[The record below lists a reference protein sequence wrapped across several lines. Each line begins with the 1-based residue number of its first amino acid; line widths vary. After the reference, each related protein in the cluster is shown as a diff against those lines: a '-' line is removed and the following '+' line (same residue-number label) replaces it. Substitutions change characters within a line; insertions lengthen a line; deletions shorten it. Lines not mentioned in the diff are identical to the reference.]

1 MYEGPLTG
9 PDRDATLPMVR
20 SRLLV
25 ACLVGALSGCAKAKP
40 PIVAL
45 APAPP
50 PTPVVEAPPPPPPP
64 QPPAPPPPDRID
76 LVIAQAEKEFEAGR
90 VEFERRRIVA
100 AREHFDRAI
109 DVLLAAPEGA
119 KGEARLQSA
128 FERLLDRISALDV
141 LALREADGFAE
152 ARTEPAA
159 IDELLNA
166 AMFVERPQPK
176 STTAETV
183 AADLEHSPSDVRIDI
198 NDRVLAYVELFQ
210 GRLRDF
216 LQAGLDRG
224 QRYLPM
230 IQSVFKSEGLP
241 LDLSYVPLIESAFK
255 TTALS
260 RVSARGMWQ
269 FMGPTAKEYGL
280 NQLEPTQSWFL
291 DERSDPEK
299 ATRAAAQYLK
309 TLNGMFDGDWY
320 FALASYNAG
329 PGRLQGAVRRAKTTD
344 FWKITASTRYLPRET
359 REYVPMILAAIIIA
373 RSPELY
379 GFTVNSSA
387 PLAYEMVDIPSA
399 LDLKIIAEWGGITVE
414 ELQDL
419 NPELRRTTTPLTPH
433 SLKVPVG
440 TAAPIQARLETAGSL
455 YRTFKFHTVK
465 RGDTVTSVARKYGI
479 SAKELREANAL
490 SAKAKLSAK
499 QELMIPARSATALPS
514 AASARPATS
523 TRATSSSAPKTY
535 RVRQGDTLFSIAR
548 QFSITV
554 DELKRLNR
562 LSSDRIK
569 IGDHL
574 TVRR

>member
-1 MYEGPLTG
+1 
-9 PDRDATLPMVR
+9 MVR

-25 ACLVGALSGCAKAKP
+25 VCLAGALSGCAKAKA
-40 PIVAL
+40 PIVTP
-45 APAPP
+45 APAPAQA
-50 PTPVVEAPPPPPPP
+50 PVIEAPPPPPIP
-64 QPPAPPPPDRID
+64 QPPPPPPPDRID

-90 VEFERRRIVA
+90 LEFERRRVVA
-100 AREHFDRAI
+100 AREHFDRAV
-109 DVLLAAPEGA
+109 DVLLQTPEGA

-141 LALREADGFAE
+141 LAWREADGFSE
-152 ARTEPAA
+152 ARSEPAA

-166 AMFVERPQPK
+166 AMFIERPTPRA
-176 STTAETV
+176 TTAETV
-183 AADLEHSPSDVRIDI
+183 AADLAKSPSDVRIDM
-198 NDRVLAYVELFQ
+198 NVRVLAYVELFQ

-260 RVSARGMWQ
+260 RASARGMWQ

-320 FALASYNAG
+320 FALASYNGG

-344 FWKITASTRYLPRET
+344 FWKITASTRFLPRET

-379 GFTVNSSA
+379 GFTVNSAA
-387 PLAYEMVDIPSA
+387 PIAYDVVQIPSA

-414 ELQDL
+414 ELQEL

-433 SLKVPVG
+433 TLKVPVG
-440 TAAPIQARLETAGSL
+440 TAAPIQSRLETAGSL

-465 RGDTVTSVARKYGI
+465 RGETVTTVARKYGI
-479 SAKELREANAL
+479 SAKELREANSL

-514 AASARPATS
+514 AASARPTAS
-523 TRATSSSAPKTY
+523 TRPTSSSAAKTY

-554 DELKRLNR
+554 DELKRLNG
-562 LSSDRIK
+562 LASDRIK
-569 IGDHL
+569 IGDQL

>member
-1 MYEGPLTG
+1 LTG
-9 PDRDATLPMVR
+9 PDRDATLPEVR

-25 ACLVGALSGCAKAKP
+25 ICLAGALSGCATAKA
-40 PIVAL
+40 PIVQP
-45 APAPP
+45 APAPAP
-50 PTPVVEAPPPPPPP
+50 APVVEAPPPPPPP

-90 VEFERRRIVA
+90 LEFERRRIVA
-100 AREHFDRAI
+100 ARDHFDRAI
-109 DVLLAAPEGA
+109 DLLLQAPEGA

-128 FERLLDRISALDV
+128 YERLLERISALDV

-159 IDELLNA
+159 IDELLKA

-176 STTAETV
+176 ATTAETV
-183 AADLEHSPSDVRIDI
+183 AADLEHSPSDVRIDV
-198 NDRVLAYVELFQ
+198 NDKVLAYVELFQ

-241 LDLSYVPLIESAFK
+241 LDLAYVPLIESAFK

-269 FMGPTAKEYGL
+269 FMAPTAKEYGL

-379 GFTVNSSA
+379 GFTVNSAA
-387 PLAYEMVDIPSA
+387 PLAYEMVEIPSA

-419 NPELRRTTTPLTPH
+419 NPELRRTTTPLTAH

-455 YRTFKFHTVK
+455 YRSFKFHTVK
-465 RGDTVTSVARKYGI
+465 RGDTVTSVSRKYGI
-479 SAKELREANAL
+479 SAKELRDANGL

-499 QELMIPARSATALPS
+499 QELMIPARSATSLPS
-514 AASARPATS
+514 AADARPTTS
-523 TRATSSSAPKTY
+523 TRATSSSGPKTY

-554 DELKRLNR
+554 AELKRLNG
-562 LSSDRIK
+562 LSTDRIK
-569 IGDHL
+569 IGDQL

>member
-1 MYEGPLTG
+1 MDQGPLTG
-9 PDRDATLPMVR
+9 PDRDATLPKVR
-20 SRLLV
+20 SQLLV
-25 ACLVGALSGCAKAKP
+25 VCLAGALSGCATAKA
-40 PIVAL
+40 PIVT
-45 APAPP
+45 PAPVP
-50 PTPVVEAPPPPPPP
+50 QPAPVVEAPPLPPPP
-64 QPPAPPPPDRID
+64 QAPAPPPPDRID
-76 LVIAQAEKEFEAGR
+76 LLIAQAEKEFETGR
-90 VEFERRRIVA
+90 LEFERRRIVA
-100 AREHFDRAI
+100 ARDHFDRAI
-109 DVLLAAPEGA
+109 DVLLQAPEGA
-119 KGEARLQSA
+119 KGESRLQSA

-166 AMFVERPQPK
+166 AMFIDRPKPK
-176 STTAETV
+176 ATTAETV

-198 NDRVLAYVELFQ
+198 NDKVLAYVELFQ

-230 IQSVFKSEGLP
+230 IQSVFKAQGLP
-241 LDLSYVPLIESAFK
+241 LDLAYVPLIESAFK

-269 FMGPTAKEYGL
+269 FMGPTAREYGL
-280 NQLEPTQSWFL
+280 NQLEPTESWFL

-309 TLNGMFDGDWY
+309 ALNGMFDGDWY

-344 FWKITASTRYLPRET
+344 FWKLTSNTRYLPRET

-379 GFTVNSSA
+379 GFTVNSAA
-387 PLAYEMVDIPSA
+387 PLAYDTVEIPSA
-399 LDLKIIAEWGGITVE
+399 LDLKIIAEWGGVTVE
-414 ELQDL
+414 ELQEL
-419 NPELRRTTTPLTPH
+419 NPELRRTTTPLTKH

-465 RGDTVTSVARKYGI
+465 RGETVTSVSRKYGI
-479 SAKELREANAL
+479 TAKELREANAL
-490 SAKAKLSAK
+490 SAKAKITAK

-514 AASARPATS
+514 AAATRPAAS
-523 TRATSSSAPKTY
+523 TRATTSSAPKTY

-554 DELKRLNR
+554 DELKRLNG

-569 IGDHL
+569 IGDQL

>member
-1 MYEGPLTG
+1 MGPLTG
-9 PDRDATLPMVR
+9 LDRDATLPKVR

-25 ACLVGALSGCAKAKP
+25 ACLAGILSGCATSKA
-40 PIVAL
+40 PIATP
-45 APAPP
+45 APAPAP
-50 PTPVVEAPPPPPPP
+50 APVVEAPPPPPPP
-64 QPPAPPPPDRID
+64 PPPAPPPPDRID
-76 LVIAQAEKEFEAGR
+76 LAIAQAEKEFDEGR
-90 VEFERRRIVA
+90 LEFERRRVVA
-100 AREHFDRAI
+100 ARAHFDRAV
-109 DVLLAAPEGA
+109 DVLLHQPEGA
-119 KGEARLQSA
+119 RGEARLQSA
-128 FERLLDRISALDV
+128 FDRLLERISALDV

-152 ARTEPAA
+152 ARSEPAA

-176 STTAETV
+176 ATTAETV
-183 AADLEHSPSDVRIDI
+183 AADLEHSPSDVPIAI
-198 NDRVLAYVELFQ
+198 NDKVLGYVELFQ
-210 GRLRDF
+210 GRLREF
-216 LQAGLDRG
+216 LQSGLDRG

-230 IQSVFKSEGLP
+230 IQAVFKAEGVP
-241 LDLSYVPLIESAFK
+241 LDLAYVPLIESAFK

-269 FMGPTAKEYGL
+269 FMAPTAREYGL
-280 NQLEPTQSWFL
+280 NALEPTQSWFL

-329 PGRLQGAVRRAKTTD
+329 PGRLQGAVRRSKTTD
-344 FWKITASTRYLPRET
+344 YWKITASTRYLPRET

-379 GFTVNSSA
+379 GFTVNSA
-387 PLAYEMVDIPSA
+387 PPLAYDTLVIPGA

-414 ELQDL
+414 DLQDL
-419 NPELRRTTTPLTPH
+419 NPELRRTTTPMTAH
-433 SLKVPVG
+433 TLKVPVG
-440 TAAPIQARLETAGSL
+440 TAAAIQARLETADSL

-465 RGDTVTSVARKYGI
+465 RGETVTSVSRKYGI
-479 SAKELREANAL
+479 TSKELRDANGL
-490 SAKAKLSAK
+490 SAKARITAK

-514 AASARPATS
+514 ATSSRPTTSARATTGS
-523 TRATSSSAPKTY
+523 TPKTY

-548 QFSITV
+548 QFSISV
-554 DELKRLNR
+554 EELKRLNS

-569 IGDHL
+569 IGDQL

>member
-1 MYEGPLTG
+1 
-9 PDRDATLPMVR
+9 
-20 SRLLV
+20 
-25 ACLVGALSGCAKAKP
+25 
-40 PIVAL
+40 
-45 APAPP
+45 
-50 PTPVVEAPPPPPPP
+50 
-64 QPPAPPPPDRID
+64 
-76 LVIAQAEKEFEAGR
+76 
-90 VEFERRRIVA
+90 
-100 AREHFDRAI
+100 
-109 DVLLAAPEGA
+109 
-119 KGEARLQSA
+119 
-128 FERLLDRISALDV
+128 
-141 LALREADGFAE
+141 
-152 ARTEPAA
+152 
-159 IDELLNA
+159 
-166 AMFVERPQPK
+166 
-176 STTAETV
+176 
-183 AADLEHSPSDVRIDI
+183 
-198 NDRVLAYVELFQ
+198 VLAYVELFQ

-216 LQAGLDRG
+216 LQAGLDRS

-241 LDLSYVPLIESAFK
+241 LDLAYVPLIESAFK

-269 FMGPTAKEYGL
+269 FMAPTAQEYGL
-280 NQLEPTQSWFL
+280 NQLAPTQSWFL

-344 FWKITASTRYLPRET
+344 YWKITASTRYLPRET

-387 PLAYEMVDIPSA
+387 PLAYDTIEIPGA
-399 LDLKIIAEWGGITVE
+399 LDLKIIAEWGGISVE

-419 NPELRRTTTPLTPH
+419 NPELRRTTTPITPH
-433 SLKVPVG
+433 NLKVPVG
-440 TAAPIQARLETAGSL
+440 TGAAIQARLDSAGSL

-465 RGDTVTSVARKYGI
+465 RGETVTSVSRKYGI
-479 SAKELREANAL
+479 SSKELRDANGL

-514 AASARPATS
+514 GGASQPTTS
-523 TRATSSSAPKTY
+523 TRAVTSTAPRTY
-535 RVRQGDTLFSIAR
+535 RVRQGDTLLSIAK
-548 QFSITV
+548 QFSTTV
-554 DELKRLNR
+554 QELKRLNS

-569 IGDHL
+569 IGDQL

>member
-1 MYEGPLTG
+1 
-9 PDRDATLPMVR
+9 MVR

-25 ACLVGALSGCAKAKP
+25 ACLAGALSGCATTKT
-40 PIVAL
+40 PIVTPA
-45 APAPP
+45 AVAPP
-50 PTPVVEAPPPPPPP
+50 AVVVEPSPPP
-64 QPPAPPPPDRID
+64 QPPPAPAPPPPDRID
-76 LVIAQAEKEFEAGR
+76 LAIAQAEKEFEAGR
-90 VEFERRRIVA
+90 VEFGRRRIVA

-109 DVLLAAPEGA
+109 DVLLQAPEGA
-119 KGEARLQSA
+119 KGESRLQSA

-141 LALREADGFAE
+141 QALREADGFAE

-176 STTAETV
+176 ATTAETV
-183 AADLEHSPSDVRIDI
+183 ASDLEHSPSDVRIDI

-216 LQAGLDRG
+216 LQAGMDRG

-241 LDLSYVPLIESAFK
+241 LDLAYVPLIESAFK

-280 NQLEPTQSWFL
+280 NKLEPTQSWFV

-329 PGRLQGAVRRAKTTD
+329 PGRLQTAVRRAKTTD
-344 FWKITASTRYLPRET
+344 FWAITASTRYLPRET

-373 RSPELY
+373 RNPELY
-379 GFTVNSSA
+379 GFTLNSTA
-387 PLAYEMVDIPSA
+387 PLAYEMVEIPGA
-399 LDLKIIAEWGGITVE
+399 LDLKIIAEWGGVTVE
-414 ELQDL
+414 DLQDL
-419 NPELRRTTTPLTPH
+419 NPELRRTTTPIVPH

-440 TAAPIQARLETAGSL
+440 TAASIQARLETASSL

-465 RGDTVTSVARKYGI
+465 RGDTVITVSRKYGI
-479 SAKELREANAL
+479 TATELREANGL
-490 SAKAKLSAK
+490 SAKAKLTAQ
-499 QELMIPARSATALPS
+499 QELMIPGRSATALPS
-514 AASARPATS
+514 ATSRPTTS
-523 TRATSSSAPKTY
+523 TRATSSTAPKTY
-535 RVRQGDTLFSIAR
+535 RVRQGDTLFSIAK

-554 DELKRLNR
+554 AELKRLNS

-569 IGDHL
+569 IGDQL

>member
-1 MYEGPLTG
+1 MGPLTG

-25 ACLVGALSGCAKAKP
+25 ACLVGALSGCAHAKAP
-40 PIVAL
+40 VVVPAPVV
-45 APAPP
+45 APAP
-50 PTPVVEAPPPPPPP
+50 VVEPPPAPPEPPR
-64 QPPAPPPPDRID
+64 PAPPPPDRID
-76 LVIAQAEKEFEAGR
+76 LSIAQAEKEFEAGR

-109 DVLLAAPEGA
+109 EVLLQSPEGA
-119 KGEARLQSA
+119 RGEARLQNA

-141 LALREADGFAE
+141 MALREADGFSE

-166 AMFVERPQPK
+166 AMFIERPQPK
-176 STTAETV
+176 ATTAETV
-183 AADLEHSPSDVRIDI
+183 AADLEHSPPDVAIDV

-230 IQSVFKSEGLP
+230 IQAVFKSEGVP
-241 LDLSYVPLIESAFK
+241 QDLAYVPLIESAFK

-269 FMGPTAKEYGL
+269 FMAPTAKEYGL
-280 NQLEPTQSWFL
+280 NQLAPTQSWFL

-329 PGRLQGAVRRAKTTD
+329 PGRLQSAVRRAKTTD
-344 FWKITASTRYLPRET
+344 FWQVTASTRYLPRET

-379 GFTVNSSA
+379 GFTVNSAA
-387 PLAYEMVDIPSA
+387 PLAYDTIEIPGA
-399 LDLKIIAEWGGITVE
+399 LDLKIIAEWAGITVE

-419 NPELRRTTTPLTPH
+419 NPELRRTTTPLAAH
-433 SLKVPVG
+433 MLKVPVG
-440 TAAPIQARLETAGSL
+440 TAASIQAHLESAGSL

-479 SAKELREANAL
+479 SAKELRDANGL
-490 SAKAKLSAK
+490 SAKAKLTAK

-514 AASARPATS
+514 ATARPAATA
-523 TRATSSSAPKTY
+523 RATTATTPKTY
-535 RVRQGDTLFSIAR
+535 RVRSGDTLFSIAK

-554 DELKRLNR
+554 AELKRLNS
-562 LSSDRIK
+562 LSTDRIK
-569 IGDHL
+569 PGDQL

>member
-1 MYEGPLTG
+1 
-9 PDRDATLPMVR
+9 MVR

-25 ACLVGALSGCAKAKP
+25 ACLVGALSGCVHAKAP
-40 PIVAL
+40 VVVPAPVA
-45 APAPP
+45 APAP
-50 PTPVVEAPPPPPPP
+50 VVEPP
-64 QPPAPPPPDRID
+64 QPPPEPPAPAPPPPDRID

-109 DVLLAAPEGA
+109 EVLLQSPEGA
-119 KGEARLQSA
+119 RGEARLQGA
-128 FERLLDRISALDV
+128 FDRLLDRISALDV
-141 LALREADGFAE
+141 LALREADGFSE
-152 ARTEPAA
+152 ARSEPAA

-166 AMFVERPQPK
+166 AMFIERPQPK
-176 STTAETV
+176 ATTAETV
-183 AADLEHSPSDVRIDI
+183 AADLEHSPPDVAIDV

-230 IQSVFKSEGLP
+230 IQAVFKSEGVP
-241 LDLSYVPLIESAFK
+241 QDLAYVPLIESAFK

-269 FMGPTAKEYGL
+269 FMAPTAREYGL
-280 NQLEPTQSWFL
+280 NQLEPTKSWFL

-329 PGRLQGAVRRAKTTD
+329 PGRLQSAVRRARTTD
-344 FWKITASTRYLPRET
+344 FWQVTASTRYLPRET

-379 GFTVNSSA
+379 GFTVNSAA
-387 PLAYEMVDIPSA
+387 PLAYDTIEIPGA
-399 LDLKIIAEWGGITVE
+399 LDLKIIAEWAGITVE

-419 NPELRRTTTPLTPH
+419 NPELRRTTTPLTAH
-433 SLKVPVG
+433 MLKVPVG
-440 TAAPIQARLETAGSL
+440 TAASIQAHLESAGSL

-479 SAKELREANAL
+479 SAKELRDANGL
-490 SAKAKLSAK
+490 SAKAKITAK

-514 AASARPATS
+514 AAGARPAAT
-523 TRATSSSAPKTY
+523 TRATAATTPKTY
-535 RVRQGDTLFSIAR
+535 RVRSGDTLFSIAK

-554 DELKRLNR
+554 AELKRLNS

-569 IGDHL
+569 PGDQL